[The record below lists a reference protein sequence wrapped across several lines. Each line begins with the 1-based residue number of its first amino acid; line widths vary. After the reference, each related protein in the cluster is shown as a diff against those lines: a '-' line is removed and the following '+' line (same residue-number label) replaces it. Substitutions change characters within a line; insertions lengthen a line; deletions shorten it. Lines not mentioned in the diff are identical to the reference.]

1 MKVRKDE
8 IKSLTFHDQRVSE
21 VGKGGEGAE
30 CKGPKDHNL
39 KKSTRAMSLALVRIS
54 IQGTRT
60 AGGKDRT
67 YSGL

>member
-21 VGKGGEGAE
+21 VGKGGGEGAE

-39 KKSTRAMSLALVRIS
+39 KVLEL
-54 IQGTRT
+54 
-60 AGGKDRT
+60 
-67 YSGL
+67 